1 MFEYGYQ
8 SDPNIE
14 VLRGDD
20 QRNVQFPSM
29 PHQQKEYV
37 EEETTCDLAM
47 VTIHNGSILYFLHE
61 DDKNGTMTKP
71 SKCYKLEQG
80 NWKIHSILN
89 EDRGGCSIVG
99 TKNATYIFGG
109 AISRNTFE
117 YLPRGATKWI
127 VGENEIPGKGFTEGC
142 AIATK
147 SGEDILLIA
156 GEKYHSKRILSFN
169 TKTHVFKELSTKL
182 ILEVCTWNQCM
193 YIPGTNKIMM
203 IGIEQCRK
211 CRPTLGVD
219 YSNTLILDLNDWS
232 MTIASPMKFKRDVP
246 GIGIITIDDQD
257 RLAAIG
263 GITRRDNQTYCFMN
277 IELFNA
283 STGKWE
289 MTNIVPKKPLDL
301 SNSQFFSVRQ
311 SDLSGLGLWLKIPS
325 KFKSV
330 EINRRF

>member
-1 MFEYGYQ
+1 MVFGYGYQ
-8 SDPNIE
+8 SNTNIE

-29 PHQQKEYV
+29 PNQQKEY
-37 EEETTCDLAM
+37 EEGEKYFDMM
-47 VTIHNGSILYFLHE
+47 VTIHDGSLLYFLHK
-61 DDKNGTMTKP
+61 DDKDKP
-71 SKCYKLEQG
+71 SKCYKLVQG
-80 NWKIHSILN
+80 NWEIHSILN
-89 EDRGGCSIVG
+89 EDRDCSSIVG
-99 TKNATYIFGG
+99 TKNATYVFGG
-109 AISRNTFE
+109 EGMRGSHNTFE

-127 VGENEIPGKGFTEGC
+127 VGENEIPGKRFLEGC

-147 SGEDILLIA
+147 NGEDILLIA
-156 GEKYHSKRILSFN
+156 GNEIHSKRILSFN

-182 ILEVCTWNQCM
+182 ILDMCTWNQCM
-193 YIPGTNKIMM
+193 FIPGTNKIM
-203 IGIEQCRK
+203 IVGIEQEKCRK
-211 CRPTLGVD
+211 CRRTPGVR

-232 MTIASPMKFKRDVP
+232 MTIASPMNIKRDAP

-263 GITRRDNQTYCFMN
+263 GTTRRDNETCYFMN
-277 IELFNA
+277 IELFNS

-289 MTNIVPKKPLDL
+289 ISHIFPQKPLDL
-301 SNSQFFSVRQ
+301 SSSQFFSVRQ
-311 SDLSGLGLWLKIPS
+311 SDLSGLGLWLKWL